1 MTINNATTQP
11 NPTIPVT
18 NEHGL
23 SHGLG
28 QHWRELVI
36 LLASITLL
44 ECGLCLWLK
53 PLWTLPLLK
62 GFGLGALYIA
72 SIWLTLP
79 KRQTHAAAWMMG
91 MGVLRMMGFGFMIVV
106 AGYPHLANIGLVFC
120 GFFSYKLSLM
130 LALVIGHC
138 RVRSSLPNYKR

>member
-1 MTINNATTQP
+1 MTINDTTTTSTDALP
-11 NPTIPVT
+11 KS
-18 NEHGL
+18 NEQGLRHGL
-23 SHGLG
+23 H
-28 QHWRELVI
+28 QHWRELTW
-36 LLASITLL
+36 LLLGVTVLG
-44 ECGLCLWLK
+44 CGLCLWLN
-53 PLWTLPLLK
+53 PHGLPALLK

-79 KRQTHAAAWMMG
+79 KQQTHAAAWMMG

-106 AGYPHLANIGLVFC
+106 AGYPDLANIGLVFC

-138 RVRSSLPNYKR
+138 RVCSSLPVYKR